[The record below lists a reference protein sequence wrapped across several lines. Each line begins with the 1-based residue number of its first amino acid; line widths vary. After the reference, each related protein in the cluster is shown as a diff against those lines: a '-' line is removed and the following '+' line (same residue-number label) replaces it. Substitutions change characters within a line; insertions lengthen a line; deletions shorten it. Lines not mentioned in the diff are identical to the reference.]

1 MTNSHRMD
9 RGNEEKG
16 ARGASKKT
24 RGLVVVGDTRDVD
37 FVGGKK
43 KRFFL
48 FSFFARGRAK
58 EKRPKSE
65 NHFFFFFHF
74 VYNQKSLV
82 SLASSS
88 TR

>member
-1 MTNSHRMD
+1 VTNSHRMD

-48 FSFFARGRAK
+48 FSFFQQRPYLAYPSGSDVIAADATREAAWTVFWVVERGG
-58 EKRPKSE
+58 S
-65 NHFFFFFHF
+65 
-74 VYNQKSLV
+74 
-82 SLASSS
+82 
-88 TR
+88 